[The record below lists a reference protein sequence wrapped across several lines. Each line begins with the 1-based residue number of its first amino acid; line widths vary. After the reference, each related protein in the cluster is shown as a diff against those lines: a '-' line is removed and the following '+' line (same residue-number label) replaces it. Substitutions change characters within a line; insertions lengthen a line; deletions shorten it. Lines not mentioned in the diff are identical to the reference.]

1 MYLSIICPRN
11 SFQSSGGWRLFVGK
25 ECDLNGDPEQC
36 RTEKTDG
43 PPYPR
48 LGYGVGVGVGVDI
61 DVDVDVG
68 VGGGAGV
75 DLAARVDDRKK

>member
-11 SFQSSGGWRLFVGK
+11 SFQSSGGWRLFVGR
-25 ECDLNGDPEQC
+25 ECDSNGDPEQC

-48 LGYGVGVGVGVDI
+48 LGCGVGVGVGVD
-61 DVDVDVG
+61 VDVG
-68 VGGGAGV
+68 IGGSAGV
-75 DLAARVDDRKK
+75 GLAARADDRKK

>member
-1 MYLSIICPRN
+1 
-11 SFQSSGGWRLFVGK
+11 LFVGK

-48 LGYGVGVGVGVDI
+48 LGYGVGV

-75 DLAARVDDRKK
+75 GLAARADDTKK

>member
-11 SFQSSGGWRLFVGK
+11 SFQSSGGWRLFVGR

-48 LGYGVGVGVGVDI
+48 LGYGVGV

-75 DLAARVDDRKK
+75 GLAARADDTKK

>member
-11 SFQSSGGWRLFVGK
+11 SFQSSGGWRLFVGRG
-25 ECDLNGDPEQC
+25 CDLNGDPEQC

-43 PPYPR
+43 LPYPR
-48 LGYGVGVGVGVDI
+48 LGYGVGVGVDV

-68 VGGGAGV
+68 VGGGAGAG
-75 DLAARVDDRKK
+75 LAAWADDTKK